1 MASWTPEIWNHIWN
15 QRTCKKTYP
24 LIPDFPLWS
33 VMWWMWHLRHDGD
46 LCWLANSVGWFTVH
60 RNLLRFNDDDFQ
72 AQIVPVFNCTLFEYY
87 YPYFQSD
94 CYSVM
99 IVIVTA
105 SRDTPR
111 GVSVYLKQMLKTPRH
126 LCPLII
132 IRIKRLSLSSQTS
145 WRLRHSHMHDMATS
159 LVTCIM

>member
-1 MASWTPEIWNHIWN
+1 MTMIS
-15 QRTCKKTYP
+15 R
-24 LIPDFPLWS
+24 
-33 VMWWMWHLRHDGD
+33 LR
-46 LCWLANSVGWFTVH
+46 LFLFS
-60 RNLLRFNDDDFQ
+60 
-72 AQIVPVFNCTLFEYY
+72 IVLFDCY

-132 IRIKRLSLSSQTS
+132 IRIERLSLSSQTYVNYGETVDLYQQE
-145 WRLRHSHMHDMATS
+145 WPMHYWF
-159 LVTCIM
+159 